1 MIQEKNEKEGAINNQ
16 QKIYQIRKVFS
27 PLPLEIEEEKQPVS
41 EDMIQIEK
49 EIHEFQMIL
58 REKEEKITKLH
69 DYQKG
74 LEETCLFAEEFV
86 EREDQKILFVP
97 AFEQLMGYVKKLY
110 PTQRINYQD
119 SFREFKSMHDIFIF
133 KKVFRQCWRSLLNE
147 IGVFVLNFEMNIDEY
162 KILIN
167 IEQKP
172 KVIKK
177 CKRFL

>member
-1 MIQEKNEKEGAINNQ
+1 MKKKVRSIISRRSN
-16 QKIYQIRKVFS
+16 QIRKVFS

-86 EREDQKILFVP
+86 ER
-97 AFEQLMGYVKKLY
+97 G
-110 PTQRINYQD
+110 
-119 SFREFKSMHDIFIF
+119 
-133 KKVFRQCWRSLLNE
+133 RSE
-147 IGVFVLNFEMNIDEY
+147 NIVCSS
-162 KILIN
+162 I
-167 IEQKP
+167 
-172 KVIKK
+172 
-177 CKRFL
+177 